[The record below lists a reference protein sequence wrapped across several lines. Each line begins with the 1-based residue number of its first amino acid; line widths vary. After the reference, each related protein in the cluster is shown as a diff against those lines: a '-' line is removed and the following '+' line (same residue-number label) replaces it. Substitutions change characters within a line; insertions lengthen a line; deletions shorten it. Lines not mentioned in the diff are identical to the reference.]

1 MKLLVAVTN
10 KTDAPVVASALSMS
24 GFHSTVTDSYGG
36 FLKKEN
42 AIILSVIDDTKVNA
56 VLKIISAHTSETIE
70 KIPSDALLGSFKLP
84 SQIKIG
90 RAVAFV
96 LEVDQ
101 FVKL

>member
-1 MKLLVAVTN
+1 MKLLIAVTN

-42 AIILSVIDDTKVNA
+42 SIVFSVVDDIKVGA
-56 VLKIISAHTSETIE
+56 ALKIVQAHTSESIE
-70 KIPSDALLGSFKLP
+70 EVPSDFLLGNFKLP

-96 LEVDQ
+96 MDVQQ
-101 FVKL
+101 FIKL